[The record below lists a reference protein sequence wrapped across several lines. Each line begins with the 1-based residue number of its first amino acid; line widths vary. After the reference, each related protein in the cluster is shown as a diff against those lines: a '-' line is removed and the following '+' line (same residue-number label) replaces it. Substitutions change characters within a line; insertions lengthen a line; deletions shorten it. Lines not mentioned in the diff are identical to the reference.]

1 MITVQS
7 QAEVR
12 HGTVEYVNLPVI
24 FISNKIHFPTH
35 FFGAGHVSV
44 KTYIGAD
51 KANSLAPLDG
61 KRAHISR
68 MATDVGMHQLTFSL
82 NRMGAQNCP
91 VLMCTR
97 SLLENTQFGK
107 MC

>member
-1 MITVQS
+1 MTLQS
-7 QAEVR
+7 QAEIR
-12 HGTVEYVNLPVI
+12 HRTAEHVNLSVI

-35 FFGAGHVSV
+35 FFGTGHVSV

-68 MATDVGMHQLTFSL
+68 MVTDVGMHRLTFSL
-82 NRMGAQNCP
+82 NRMSA
-91 VLMCTR
+91 L
-97 SLLENTQFGK
+97 
-107 MC
+107 

>member
-1 MITVQS
+1 MTVQS

-12 HGTVEYVNLPVI
+12 HRTVDYFNLPVI

-51 KANSLAPLDG
+51 KPNCLAPLDG
-61 KRAHISR
+61 QRAHLSR
-68 MATDVGMHQLTFSL
+68 MAAEVGMHQLTFSQNL
-82 NRMGAQNCP
+82 MGA
-91 VLMCTR
+91 L
-97 SLLENTQFGK
+97 
-107 MC
+107 